1 MNETNEE
8 TLENKNVEVIDVK
21 SNKKK
26 IKPVIVVII
35 SVLLCVLCCGGGWFL
50 GAKFADKEDNN
61 INIVVDE
68 NREDKDENEVEDNTN
83 EEEVDDTEQDVL
95 EDEEIDSEKDEV
107 EFVPDE
113 IDMSGRIDELD
124 LKFGS
129 VSAKL
134 ESEFLITKRKVLDE
148 DEKETYVFALYRT
161 VKLKGKTIADK
172 HMLGLYDYG
181 KDAEAAMDEY
191 AIKEYKN
198 IKDIKNENSYVIVE
212 IGNYEPISDNQIF
225 NYADY
230 EAVSYILNSD
240 GIILKKIISDYHGT
254 GVMGVYV
261 TEDEV
266 KDRRYVIAPDDD
278 YMLENLDKS
287 HKYVL
292 YSDNKLID
300 LFDEHLYYFSFQE
313 DENCE
318 SSEHKVVVENGEVID
333 TKVRIFDDTLVAAA
347 GQSC

>member
-1 MNETNEE
+1 MNETKEE
-8 TLENKNVEVIDVK
+8 ILESKSAEVTDVK
-21 SNKKK
+21 SDKKK
-26 IKPVIVVII
+26 VKAIIVVIVAI
-35 SVLLCVLCCGGGWFL
+35 LLCVLFGVGGWFL
-50 GAKFADKEDNN
+50 GTKFADKEANN
-61 INIVVDE
+61 NVVVDE
-68 NREDKDENEVEDNTN
+68 NKEDKDKNEVEDNTK
-83 EEEVDDTEQDVL
+83 EEADDTEQDTVD
-95 EDEEIDSEKDEV
+95 DEKVDSEDDKA

-113 IDMSGRIDELD
+113 TDMSGRIDELD
-124 LKFGS
+124 MKFGS

-198 IKDIKNENSYVIVE
+198 IKDTKNGNSYVVVE
-212 IGNYEPISDNQIF
+212 IGTYEPISDNQIF

-230 EAVSYILNSD
+230 EGVSYIINSD
-240 GIILKKIISDYHGT
+240 GTVLHKIISDYEGT

-261 TEDEV
+261 TEAEA
-266 KDRRYVIAPDDD
+266 KDRHYVIATDEDLLPDS
-278 YMLENLDKS
+278 LDKS

-292 YSDNKLID
+292 YSDDKLID
-300 LFDEHLYYFSFQE
+300 LFDKHLYYFSFQDGE
-313 DENCE
+313 DCE
-318 SSEHKVVVENGEVID
+318 PSEHKVVIENGKAID
-333 TKVRIFDDTLVAAA
+333 TKVRIFDDSLISAA